1 MGFKIMS
8 VVKFVSVA
16 LLSAAVL
23 GGFYLMAILGPG
35 RAAPDT
41 YEYVDPNVEGE
52 EILKASERYEKE
64 FEAAAAANERSEE
77 AVALLKKSI
86 AYQEQ
91 YIDKAKTLNRAPA
104 QRLTALRTRL
114 HDVEAAP
121 LAETVALL
129 EKKAE
134 SAAESDY
141 AQAVEF
147 YKQAYDL
154 QSKINAE
161 YPLSKYKN
169 IERRVVF
176 DRQIKML
183 QAKPLYLE
191 TLELERKAGAALEA
205 NDLLAAEKF
214 FESAIDAI
222 TKLHS
227 EHPSS
232 IYTDFARL
240 LKLESDLQSLRSGGF
255 AQKIADDEKKAAELI
270 AKKDY
275 IAAADAYSD
284 AFENQ
289 RSINSLYPK
298 SKHASEEKARE
309 FDRLKAET
317 YSRKYAGE
325 IEAQSEL
332 LKKSLS
338 DGNLD
343 AVAQVSEN
351 LIRKIEHFVQA
362 FPQSRLLSDETL
374 MRARY
379 INFISRDIV
388 KIRALII
395 PNLADAGNGVKMLRT
410 EVSQRLY
417 ALVMQE
423 NPSRFSDNPDR
434 PVDSATVEEAASFC
448 TRAGWALGKKIS
460 LPDEQTY
467 RSAIGSLRYAD
478 IGEISW
484 NYFNSSGT
492 THPIATKKP
501 NDRGFY
507 DLLGNVAEYLAQPS
521 DADSARVIGGNAQT
535 APDAIKDIPVSDFDP
550 KQRNRMVGFRIAVS
564 DK

>member
-1 MGFKIMS
+1 MVFKIMS

-16 LLSAAVL
+16 LVSAAVL
-23 GGFYLMAILGPG
+23 GGFYLMAVLGPG
-35 RAAPDT
+35 RAAPDSF
-41 YEYVDPNVEGE
+41 EYVDPNVEGE

-64 FEAAAAANERSEE
+64 FESAAAANERSEE

-114 HDVEAAP
+114 HDIEASP

-134 SAAESDY
+134 SVAESNY
-141 AQAVEF
+141 AQAVDF

-161 YPLSKYKN
+161 FPLSKYKN
-169 IERRVVF
+169 IEKRVVF
-176 DRQIKML
+176 DRQIKTL

-191 TLELERKAGAALEA
+191 TLELERKARESLEA
-205 NDLLAAEKF
+205 NDLIKSEKL

-222 TKLHS
+222 TRLHS

-275 IAAADAYSD
+275 IAAADVYAD
-284 AFENQ
+284 ALENQ

-317 YSRKYAGE
+317 YSRKYVGE

-351 LIRKIEHFVQA
+351 LIRKIEHFVQE

-374 MRARY
+374 MRSRY
-379 INFISRDIV
+379 INFVSRDIV
-388 KIRALII
+388 KIRALIL
-395 PNLADAGNGVKMLRT
+395 PNLADAGNGAKMLRT

-417 ALVMQE
+417 SLVMQE

-434 PVDSATVEEAASFC
+434 PVDSVTVEEAASFC
-448 TRAGWALGKKIS
+448 TRAGWVLGKKVS

-484 NYFNSSGT
+484 NYFNSNGT

-501 NDRGFY
+501 NDKGFY

-535 APDAIKDIPVSDFDP
+535 APDALKDVPVSDFDP
-550 KQRNRMVGFRIAVS
+550 KQRNRMVGFRIVVS

>member
-205 NDLLAAEKF
+205 NDLLAAEKL

-270 AKKDY
+270 AKNY
-275 IAAADAYSD
+275 IAAADVYSD
-284 AFENQ
+284 ALENQ

-317 YSRKYAGE
+317 YSRKYVGE

-379 INFISRDIV
+379 INFVSRDIV
-388 KIRALII
+388 KIRALIV
-395 PNLADAGNGVKMLRT
+395 PNLAAAGNGVKMLRT

-448 TRAGWALGKKIS
+448 TRAGWVLGRKVS

-484 NYFNSSGT
+484 NYFNSNGT

-507 DLLGNVAEYLAQPS
+507 DLLGNVAEYIAQPS

-535 APDAIKDIPVSDFDP
+535 APDSLKDVPVSDFDP
-550 KQRNRMVGFRIAVS
+550 KQRNRMVGFRIVVS

>member
-1 MGFKIMS
+1 MS

-16 LLSAAVL
+16 LVSAAIL
-23 GGFYLMAILGPG
+23 GGFYLMAVLGPG
-35 RAAPDT
+35 RAAPDSF
-41 YEYVDPNVEGE
+41 EYVDPNVEGE

-64 FEAAAAANERSEE
+64 FESAAAANERSEE

-114 HDVEAAP
+114 HDIEAAP
-121 LAETVALL
+121 LADTVALL

-134 SAAESDY
+134 SASESNY
-141 AQAVEF
+141 AQAVDF

-161 YPLSKYKN
+161 FPLSKYKN
-169 IERRVVF
+169 IEKRVVF
-176 DRQIKML
+176 DRQIKTL

-191 TLELERKAGAALEA
+191 TLELERKARAALEA
-205 NDLLAAEKF
+205 NDLIKAEKL

-222 TKLHS
+222 TRLHS

-275 IAAADAYSD
+275 IAAADVYAD
-284 AFENQ
+284 ALENQ

-317 YSRKYAGE
+317 YSRKYVGE

-343 AVAQVSEN
+343 AVSQVSEN
-351 LIRKIEHFVQA
+351 LIRKIEHFVQE

-374 MRARY
+374 MRSRY
-379 INFISRDIV
+379 INFVSRDIV
-388 KIRALII
+388 KIRALIL

-417 ALVMQE
+417 SLVMQE

-434 PVDSATVEEAASFC
+434 PVDSATIEEAASFC
-448 TRAGWALGKKIS
+448 TRAGWVLGKKVS
-460 LPDEQTY
+460 FPDEQTY

-484 NYFNSSGT
+484 NYFNSNGT

-535 APDAIKDIPVSDFDP
+535 APDTLKDVPMSDFDP
-550 KQRNRMVGFRIAVS
+550 KQRSRMVGFRIVVS
-564 DK
+564 EK

>member
-205 NDLLAAEKF
+205 NDLLAAEKL

-275 IAAADAYSD
+275 IAAADVYSD
-284 AFENQ
+284 ALENQ

-317 YSRKYAGE
+317 YSRKYVGE

-379 INFISRDIV
+379 INFVSRDIV
-388 KIRALII
+388 KIRALIV
-395 PNLADAGNGVKMLRT
+395 PNLAAAGNGVKMLRT

-448 TRAGWALGKKIS
+448 TRAGWVLGRKVS

-484 NYFNSSGT
+484 NYFNSNGT

-507 DLLGNVAEYLAQPS
+507 DLLGNVAEYIAQPS

-535 APDAIKDIPVSDFDP
+535 APDSLKDVPVSDFDP
-550 KQRNRMVGFRIAVS
+550 KQRNRMVGFRIVVS

>member
-91 YIDKAKTLNRAPA
+91 YIDKAKTLNLAPA

-205 NDLLAAEKF
+205 NDLLAAEKL

-275 IAAADAYSD
+275 IAAADVYSD
-284 AFENQ
+284 ALENQ

-317 YSRKYAGE
+317 YSRKYVGE

-379 INFISRDIV
+379 INFVSRDIV
-388 KIRALII
+388 KIRALIV

-448 TRAGWALGKKIS
+448 TRAGWVLGRKVS

-484 NYFNSSGT
+484 NYFNSNGT

-535 APDAIKDIPVSDFDP
+535 APDSLKDVPVSDFDP
-550 KQRNRMVGFRIAVS
+550 KQRNRMVGFRIVVS

>member
-205 NDLLAAEKF
+205 NDLLAAEKL

-275 IAAADAYSD
+275 IAAADVYSD
-284 AFENQ
+284 ALENQ

-317 YSRKYAGE
+317 YSRKYVGE

-379 INFISRDIV
+379 INFVSRDIV
-388 KIRALII
+388 KIRALIV

-448 TRAGWALGKKIS
+448 TRAGWVLGRKVS

-484 NYFNSSGT
+484 NYFNSNGT

-535 APDAIKDIPVSDFDP
+535 APDSLKDVPVSDFDP
-550 KQRNRMVGFRIAVS
+550 KQRNRMVGFRIVVS

>member
-41 YEYVDPNVEGE
+41 YEYVDPNIEGE

-214 FESAIDAI
+214 LESAIDAI

-284 AFENQ
+284 ALENQ

-309 FDRLKAET
+309 FERLKAET

-343 AVAQVSEN
+343 AVSQVSEN

-448 TRAGWALGKKIS
+448 TRAGWVLGKKIS

-478 IGEISW
+478 IDEISW

-535 APDAIKDIPVSDFDP
+535 ASDAIKDIPVSDFDP
-550 KQRNRMVGFRIAVS
+550 KQRNRMVGFRIVVS

>member
-1 MGFKIMS
+1 MVSKIMS

-16 LLSAAVL
+16 LVSAAVL
-23 GGFYLMAILGPG
+23 GGFYLMAVLGPG
-35 RAAPDT
+35 RVAPDSF
-41 YEYVDPNVEGE
+41 EYVDPNIEGE

-64 FEAAAAANERSEE
+64 FESAAAANERSEE

-114 HDVEAAP
+114 HDIEAAP
-121 LAETVALL
+121 LADTVALL

-134 SAAESDY
+134 SAAESNY
-141 AQAVEF
+141 AQAVDF

-161 YPLSKYKN
+161 FSLSKYKN
-169 IERRVVF
+169 IEKRVVF
-176 DRQIKML
+176 DRQIKTL

-191 TLELERKAGAALEA
+191 TLELERKARAALEA
-205 NDLLAAEKF
+205 NDLIQAEKL
-214 FESAIDAI
+214 FESSIDAI
-222 TKLHS
+222 TRLHS

-240 LKLESDLQSLRSGGF
+240 LKLEADLQSLRSGGF
-255 AQKIADDEKKAAELI
+255 AQKIAAAEKTAAELI

-275 IAAADAYSD
+275 IAAADVYAD
-284 AFENQ
+284 ALENQ

-317 YSRKYAGE
+317 YSRKYVGE

-343 AVAQVSEN
+343 AVSQVSEN
-351 LIRKIEHFVQA
+351 LIRKIEHFVQE

-374 MRARY
+374 MRSRY
-379 INFISRDIV
+379 INFVSRDIV
-388 KIRALII
+388 KIRALIL

-417 ALVMQE
+417 SLVMQE

-434 PVDSATVEEAASFC
+434 PVDSATIEEAASFC
-448 TRAGWALGKKIS
+448 TRAGWVLGKKVS

-484 NYFNSSGT
+484 NYFNSNGT

-535 APDAIKDIPVSDFDP
+535 APDTLKDVPVSDFDP
-550 KQRNRMVGFRIAVS
+550 KQRSRMVGFRIVVS
-564 DK
+564 EK

>member
-176 DRQIKML
+176 DR
-183 QAKPLYLE
+183 
-191 TLELERKAGAALEA
+191 
-205 NDLLAAEKF
+205 
-214 FESAIDAI
+214 
-222 TKLHS
+222 
-227 EHPSS
+227 
-232 IYTDFARL
+232 
-240 LKLESDLQSLRSGGF
+240 
-255 AQKIADDEKKAAELI
+255 
-270 AKKDY
+270 
-275 IAAADAYSD
+275 
-284 AFENQ
+284 
-289 RSINSLYPK
+289 
-298 SKHASEEKARE
+298 
-309 FDRLKAET
+309 
-317 YSRKYAGE
+317 
-325 IEAQSEL
+325 
-332 LKKSLS
+332 
-338 DGNLD
+338 
-343 AVAQVSEN
+343 
-351 LIRKIEHFVQA
+351 
-362 FPQSRLLSDETL
+362 
-374 MRARY
+374 
-379 INFISRDIV
+379 
-388 KIRALII
+388 
-395 PNLADAGNGVKMLRT
+395 
-410 EVSQRLY
+410 
-417 ALVMQE
+417 
-423 NPSRFSDNPDR
+423 
-434 PVDSATVEEAASFC
+434 
-448 TRAGWALGKKIS
+448 
-460 LPDEQTY
+460 
-467 RSAIGSLRYAD
+467 
-478 IGEISW
+478 
-484 NYFNSSGT
+484 
-492 THPIATKKP
+492 
-501 NDRGFY
+501 
-507 DLLGNVAEYLAQPS
+507 
-521 DADSARVIGGNAQT
+521 
-535 APDAIKDIPVSDFDP
+535 
-550 KQRNRMVGFRIAVS
+550 
-564 DK
+564 